1 MLPFSLLSRT
11 SCLSVCATYLHLRY
25 NADSGTLFAAL
36 GILSFVPVATGANHN
51 VNSKHEA
58 AWIFMNVA
66 TNIMVTSLISFHLLI
81 TRSSLS
87 QIIPS
92 KQLTLYHGVVAILI
106 ESALPLSVFGVIYAS
121 MLVGTVQEET
131 KSLAMFDSARTVFS
145 FLYYA
150 FTVSLRLQPSPSLQ
164 SLTSVFQA
172 IAPHLII
179 FRITTNRSWA
189 KTPPRRGTSED
200 PNTAPLEFD
209 HSTQLTRQ
217 SSLRS
222 HPEEY
227 HQAAKRDSEGTV
239 VPV

>member
-1 MLPFSLLSRT
+1 MLMRVRCIDATLSG
-11 SCLSVCATYLHLRY
+11 SIA
-25 NADSGTLFAAL
+25 GTLRFFRPSRISCPSVRSIYLDCRRDADLHPLSAL

-51 VNSKHEA
+51 VNSQHEA

-66 TNIMVTSLISFHLLI
+66 TNIMITALISFHLLI

-150 FTVSLRLQPSPSLQ
+150 FTVSLHLLPSYPKLN
-164 SLTSVFQA
+164 LVD
-172 IAPHLII
+172 PGYC
-179 FRITTNRSWA
+179 
-189 KTPPRRGTSED
+189 TPPHHL
-200 PNTAPLEFD
+200 PNHDQPILGKGASASRHFWGPK
-209 HSTQLTRQ
+209 HG
-217 SSLRS
+217 SL
-222 HPEEY
+222 
-227 HQAAKRDSEGTV
+227 GV
-239 VPV
+239 

>member
-1 MLPFSLLSRT
+1 MDIDVEGLKTVLTRIRCIDATLSGSIDGTLRFFRLSRI
-11 SCLSVCATYLHLRY
+11 SCPSVRATYLDSRRI
-25 NADSGTLFAAL
+25 ADLSGILGL
-36 GILSFVPVATGANHN
+36 GILSFVPVATGSSHN

-66 TNIMVTSLISFHLLI
+66 TNVMVTALISFHLLI

-150 FTVSLRLQPSPSLQ
+150 FTVSLRLPCYSASELTLVDPGYCTSSHHFPNHDQPILGEDASS
-164 SLTSVFQA
+164 SG
-172 IAPHLII
+172 HL
-179 FRITTNRSWA
+179 
-189 KTPPRRGTSED
+189 RRPKHGT
-200 PNTAPLEFD
+200 L
-209 HSTQLTRQ
+209 
-217 SSLRS
+217 
-222 HPEEY
+222 
-227 HQAAKRDSEGTV
+227 GV
-239 VPV
+239 